1 MVPGTGGMRVQT
13 SQKALPQTGFG
24 VYRRLTRYR
33 ILLIASLIFLCVV
46 SLFFD
51 IVTGPAMLS
60 VQDVAYALFSP
71 PG

>member
-13 SQKALPQTGFG
+13 SQKALPQTGLG
-24 VYRRLTRYR
+24 VYRRLTRYK
-33 ILLIASLIFLCVV
+33 ILLIASLIILCAV